1 MAASCY
7 GMTSNQKND
16 STTPASSQI
25 RPGSEEIIRQLEE
38 FPVEVLEAAL
48 LVLQMRQPKPKQ

>member
-1 MAASCY
+1 
-7 GMTSNQKND
+7 MTSNQKND
-16 STTPASSQI
+16 STTLTSSQV

-48 LVLQMRQPKPKQ
+48 LVLQMRQIKPRQ